1 MGYEY
6 FLSSSHKKYTM
17 RLLTSV
23 FVCATA
29 LCLNSCGETP
39 KETYDSPMNY
49 AHSFMAWDCPDNLAF
64 PRIELKDWQKV
75 PVVNGRMPTYEEAQ
89 NGTSLL
95 YIDKEVK
102 PELKDVEPYKM
113 TLPKLAY
120 FTNPRTQ
127 QKEVVIVIQLVQFKD
142 YVWAGLRYV
151 SGGNASAMMS
161 DLQFLTDEEV
171 KNEIAK
177 SEQQKTTGEL
187 NKPSGY

>member
-1 MGYEY
+1 MM
-6 FLSSSHKKYTM
+6 K
-17 RLLTSV
+17 LLTSI
-23 FVCATA
+23 FVSASA
-29 LCLNSCGETP
+29 LYFCSCGETP

-49 AHSFMAWDCPDNLAF
+49 AHSFMAWDCPDNREF
-64 PRIELKDWQKV
+64 PPIDLKDWEKV

-120 FTNPRTQ
+120 FTNPRSD

-161 DLQFLTDEEV
+161 NLHFLTDEEV
-171 KNEIAK
+171 KNEIEK
-177 SEQQKTTGEL
+177 SEKNKKVGEI

>member
-1 MGYEY
+1 MM
-6 FLSSSHKKYTM
+6 K
-17 RLLTSV
+17 LLTSIFIGAV
-23 FVCATA
+23 A
-29 LCLNSCGETP
+29 LSISSCGETP

-49 AHSFMAWDCPDNLAF
+49 AHSFMAWDCPDNLQF
-64 PRIELKDWQKV
+64 PGIELKDWEKV

-120 FTNPRTQ
+120 FTNPRTK

-161 DLQFLTDEEV
+161 ELEFLLDDEI
-171 KNEIAK
+171 KMEIEK
-177 SEQQKTTGEL
+177 SIRNPNSNVGLL
-187 NKPSGY
+187 NKPSDS